1 MQRGYQKIRTS
12 NKLTINLGKRT
23 NTQNA
28 HVSLYTTSIST
39 GEIQILDKLFEA
51 NHKYTSALFMD
62 TQWQLFVGVLQNSCS

>member
-1 MQRGYQKIRTS
+1 MFQVKCKEDIKRFRTS

-23 NTQNA
+23 NTPNA

-51 NHKYTSALFMD
+51 NHNYTSALFMD
-62 TQWQLFVGVLQNSCS
+62 TQ